1 MTPKATP
8 LKEQLRRNIH
18 KTKVCTLDDR
28 NKTPKVKSPNPSNQ
42 PTMEFYLSSLRRQYS
57 VDSLILIND
66 GARVPISSYTPTL
79 LPIPERAKSFPL
91 QSSSKTL
98 DGDSWTTSLADYTST
113 LTIGEKV
120 PTRRLS
126 KAKRRCHP
134 CRWSEYSSTTVSTL
148 SNHKLTPS
156 KFLNHDRSPTPPT
169 RR

>member
-1 MTPKATP
+1 M
-8 LKEQLRRNIH
+8 
-18 KTKVCTLDDR
+18 D
-28 NKTPKVKSPNPSNQ
+28 
-42 PTMEFYLSSLRRQYS
+42 FYLSSLRRQYS
-57 VDSLILIND
+57 VDSLIIIND
-66 GARVPISSYTPTL
+66 GARLPVSSYTPTL

-98 DGDSWTTSLADYTST
+98 DGDSWTTSLAAYTST
-113 LTIGEKV
+113 LSIGEKV

-134 CRWSEYSSTTVSTL
+134 CRWSECSSTVSTL

-156 KFLNHDRSPTPPT
+156 KLLNQDRSPTPPT